1 MHLLL
6 KALTRTPLPLPCAY
20 AWIACF
26 VAFRVLRW
34 RRAYTKRDIANAFPD
49 GGAPASLP
57 R

>member
-6 KALTRTPLPLPCAY
+6 KALTRTPLPLLY

-26 VAFRVLRW
+26 VAFRVLQW
-34 RRAYTKRDIANAFPD
+34 RRAYMERDIANAFPD
-49 GGAPASLP
+49 GGAPASWP